1 MQVHDDLSLI
11 IIIIATIKITHKNF
25 HLTSRLLLSCI
36 SVINVDAKKVKAK
49 LTAESN

>member
-1 MQVHDDLSLI
+1 MQVHDDLSLT
-11 IIIIATIKITHKNF
+11 IIIAIIKITHKNF